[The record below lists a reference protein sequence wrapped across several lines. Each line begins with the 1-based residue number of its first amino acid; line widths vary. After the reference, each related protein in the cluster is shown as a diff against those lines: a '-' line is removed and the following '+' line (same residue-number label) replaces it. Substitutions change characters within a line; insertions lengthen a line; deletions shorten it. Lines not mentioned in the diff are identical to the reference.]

1 MMRFFSAKLT
11 SAAMIMLFLFLLPGA
26 SPAQS
31 FFSDDNIDRI
41 IIEKSRRTMTL
52 YKQGQEVKSYNIA
65 LGRDPVGHKLMQG
78 DQKTPEGVYFIDYR
92 ISNSGYHKALHIS
105 YPNMVDVERA
115 KALGVSPGGKIMIH
129 GMNEDKFWMGS
140 VHYLFNWTNGC
151 IAVTNS
157 EIEEIWSLVP
167 DWTMVEIRP

>member
-1 MMRFFSAKLT
+1 MRFFSAKLT
-11 SAAMIMLFLFLLPGA
+11 SAAMLVLYLFLLPGA
-26 SPAQS
+26 SPAQF
-31 FFSDDNIDRI
+31 FFSDDNIDRV
-41 IIEKSRRTMTL
+41 IIEKSKRTMTL
-52 YKQGQEVKSYNIA
+52 YKQGQEIKSYNIA

-92 ISNSGYHKALHIS
+92 ISNSVYHKALHVS

-129 GMNEDKFWMGS
+129 GMNEDKLWMGS

-157 EIEEIWSLVP
+157 EIEEIWALVP

>member
-1 MMRFFSAKLT
+1 MRFFSARLT
-11 SAAMIMLFLFLLPGA
+11 SAALIVLFLFYLPGA
-26 SPAQS
+26 SPAQP
-31 FFSDDNIDRI
+31 FFREDSVDRI
-41 IIEKSRRTMTL
+41 VIEKSKRTMTL
-52 YKQGQEVKSYNIA
+52 YREGQEVKSYNIA

-78 DQKTPEGVYFIDYR
+78 DQRTPEGVYFIDYR
-92 ISNSGYHKALHIS
+92 ISNSVYHKALHIS
-105 YPNMVDVERA
+105 YPNMIDVERA

-129 GMNEDKFWMGS
+129 GMKEDKFWMGD

-157 EIEEIWSLVP
+157 EIEEIWALVP

>member
-1 MMRFFSAKLT
+1 MRFFSARLT
-11 SAAMIMLFLFLLPGA
+11 IAVIFVLVLLFLPEVSTG
-26 SPAQS
+26 QS
-31 FFSDDNIDRI
+31 FLNEDKVDLVL
-41 IIEKSRRTMTL
+41 IEKSKRTMTL
-52 YKQGQEVKSYNIA
+52 YHQGQEVKSYNIA

-92 ISNSGYHKALHIS
+92 ISNSVYHKALHVS
-105 YPNMVDVERA
+105 YPNMADVERA

-129 GMNEDKFWMGS
+129 GMKEDKFWMGS

-157 EIEEIWSLVP
+157 EIEEIWALVS
-167 DWTMVEIRP
+167 DWTTVEIRP